1 MIVNKIKSQKKKF
14 LIAFLIILLILALTG
29 CMVAPELTDR
39 YLAEEAVTYYWQAI
53 INRQYELAKCYC
65 IIDGI
70 WYNKVDEWEE
80 YININSEGEASVVI
94 YGPSFYEQSE
104 AIGNNAVVY
113 ATIATDI
120 TAFPGS
126 CIHEGG
132 LFEYEIELI
141 KTFPSGDWK
150 LK

>member
-1 MIVNKIKSQKKKF
+1 MKRKVLISF
-14 LIAFLIILLILALTG
+14 LVIILILALTG
-29 CMVAPELTDR
+29 CGMVAPGLPSWMV
-39 YLAEEAVTYYWQAI
+39 AEQTVWEYWKAI

-80 YININSEGEASVVI
+80 YINVNSEGEASVVI

-141 KTFPSGDWK
+141 KETSPPGDWK

>member
-1 MIVNKIKSQKKKF
+1 MKRKVLLSLF
-14 LIAFLIILLILALTG
+14 VILLILMLTSCG
-29 CMVAPELTDR
+29 TIPYEPEWDR
-39 YLAEEAVTYYWQAI
+39 AEQEVCSYWIAI

-80 YININSEGEASVVI
+80 YINTNSEGEASVVI
-94 YGPSFYEQSE
+94 SGPVFYEE
-104 AIGNNAVVY
+104 TEVIGDNAIVY
-113 ATIATDI
+113 AQIFTDI
-120 TAFPGS
+120 RPFPGS
-126 CIHEGG
+126 NLDEGD

-141 KTFPSGDWK
+141 RQHTPPGDWK

>member
-1 MIVNKIKSQKKKF
+1 MF
-14 LIAFLIILLILALTG
+14 LFLALTG
-29 CMVAPELTDR
+29 CGMVAPGLTAWMV
-39 YLAEEAVTYYWQAI
+39 AEQTVWEYWKAI

-80 YININSEGEASVVI
+80 YINVNSEGEASVVI

-104 AIGNNAVVY
+104 AIGNNAIVH

-141 KTFPSGDWK
+141 KQNYPYGDWE

>member
-1 MIVNKIKSQKKKF
+1 MKKKV
-14 LIAFLIILLILALTG
+14 LLSFLIILLVLALTG
-29 CMVAPELTDR
+29 CGMVAPGLPSWMV
-39 YLAEEAVTYYWQAI
+39 AEQTVWEYWKAI

>member
-1 MIVNKIKSQKKKF
+1 VKRKV
-14 LIAFLIILLILALTG
+14 LISFLIILLVLALTG
-29 CMVAPELTDR
+29 CGMVAPGLPAWMV
-39 YLAEEAVTYYWQAI
+39 AEQTVWEYWKAI
-53 INRQYELAKCYC
+53 INHQYELAKWYC
-65 IIDGI
+65 ITGGI

-113 ATIATDI
+113 ATIVTDI
-120 TAFPGS
+120 TAFPGDY
-126 CIHEGG
+126 IHEGG
-132 LFEYEIELI
+132 LFKYDIELVKI
-141 KTFPSGDWK
+141 FPSGDWK

>member
-1 MIVNKIKSQKKKF
+1 MKRKILILF
-14 LIAFLIILLILALTG
+14 LAILLILALTG
-29 CMVAPELTDR
+29 CGMVAPGLPAWMV
-39 YLAEEAVTYYWQAI
+39 AEQTVWEYWKAI

>member
-1 MIVNKIKSQKKKF
+1 MKRKV
-14 LIAFLIILLILALTG
+14 LISFLIILLVLALTG
-29 CMVAPELTDR
+29 CGMVAPGLPAWMV
-39 YLAEEAVTYYWQAI
+39 AEQTVWEYWKAI
-53 INRQYELAKCYC
+53 INHQYELAKWYC
-65 IIDGI
+65 ITGGI

-80 YININSEGEASVVI
+80 YINVNSEGEASVVI

>member
-1 MIVNKIKSQKKKF
+1 MKRKV
-14 LIAFLIILLILALTG
+14 LISFFVILLILALVG
-29 CMVAPELTDR
+29 CGMVAPGLPAWMI
-39 YLAEEAVTYYWQAI
+39 AEQTVWEYWKAI

-80 YININSEGEASVVI
+80 YINVNSEGEASVVI

-141 KTFPSGDWK
+141 KQNYPPGDWK

>member
-1 MIVNKIKSQKKKF
+1 MKRKV
-14 LIAFLIILLILALTG
+14 LISFLIILLVLALTG
-29 CMVAPELTDR
+29 CGMVAPGLPAWMV
-39 YLAEEAVTYYWQAI
+39 AEQTVWEYWKAI

-80 YININSEGEASVVI
+80 YINVNSEGEASVVI

-126 CIHEGG
+126 CIYEGG
-132 LFEYEIELI
+132 LFEYEIVLI
-141 KTFPSGDWK
+141 KETSPPGDWK
-150 LK
+150 LM

>member
-1 MIVNKIKSQKKKF
+1 MKKKV
-14 LIAFLIILLILALTG
+14 LISFFIILLILALTG
-29 CMVAPELTDR
+29 CGMVAPGLPSWMV
-39 YLAEEAVTYYWQAI
+39 AEQTVWEYWKAI

>member
-1 MIVNKIKSQKKKF
+1 MKRKVLISF
-14 LIAFLIILLILALTG
+14 LVIILILALTG
-29 CMVAPELTDR
+29 CGMVAPGLPSWMV
-39 YLAEEAVTYYWQAI
+39 AEQTVWEYWKAI

-70 WYNKVDEWEE
+70 WYNKVDEWEV
-80 YININSEGEASVVI
+80 YINVNSEGEASVVI

-141 KTFPSGDWK
+141 KETSPPGDWK